1 MPAHRARREV
11 WGGTVSEPILQ
22 KRVKH
27 RNGWTGKNGVCVCG
41 GGIPDTP
48 VACISNAAQ
57 EHIPTSECAIW
68 GCIPLVELHVCKMG
82 RSSLVGIR

>member
-11 WGGTVSEPILQ
+11 GRGGGTVSEPILQ

-27 RNGWTGKNGVCVCG
+27 RNGWTGKNGMEG
-41 GGIPDTP
+41 DIPDTP
-48 VACISNAAQ
+48 VACVSNAAQ
-57 EHIPTSECAIW
+57 EHVPTSECAIW
-68 GCIPLVELHVCKMG
+68 GCIPLVELPVCKMG

>member
-11 WGGTVSEPILQ
+11 GRGGTVSEPILQ

-27 RNGWTGKNGVCVCG
+27 RNGWTGKNGMEG
-41 GGIPDTP
+41 DIPDTP
-48 VACISNAAQ
+48 VACVSNAAQ
-57 EHIPTSECAIW
+57 EHVPTSECAIW
-68 GCIPLVELHVCKMG
+68 GCIPLVELPVCKMG